1 MADNSS
7 FNYSVGLHN
16 VGSYRVSGDP
26 WVSGSDSQAANEE
39 VRYQFP
45 WVAKRVTIYNYSARV
60 LRVHFNASGSE
71 GDVIGGI
78 GSCLL
83 YTSPSPRD

>member
-26 WVSGSDSQAANEE
+26 FNEDNIPSDPDDGSWVG
-39 VRYQFP
+39 R
-45 WVAKRVTIYNYSARV
+45 
-60 LRVHFNASGSE
+60 
-71 GDVIGGI
+71 
-78 GSCLL
+78 
-83 YTSPSPRD
+83 